1 VSNSL
6 DSNKIRCALVAYT
19 INSKGGSEPKIAWNL
34 LECALANN
42 FVVTIFVP
50 DSIDRDAENELRL
63 LPIEIIKV
71 PLQHRKFYRKLP
83 AGNRIKYINWNNK
96 VSSILRSRANEFDLG
111 HQLSYGNLF
120 LGSAFRNSGIP
131 FIFGPGGGLN
141 RPILKA
147 MINSGLLLVVWEIF
161 RLFLNAWISKF
172 KFSKESLRN
181 ASLVLA
187 SNFDTLTKV
196 QRLGATNVEL
206 MIQEAMEDT
215 VIISRTS
222 KPKTS
227 IIVWAGRFLPGKL
240 PELAIEAF
248 AKALKELPNKTS
260 LVMAG
265 DGPLLEKCR
274 RLSTELGIQDQVIF
288 LGRISWTELQ
298 NLMRCATA
306 FLFTSGRDTFGSQV
320 LEACAAGLPI
330 IGIEGQNY
338 QSWFTESRT
347 FASSKS
353 KKSINDSLRNSIVQ
367 VLSWDSKSWVEV
379 SQLSHQF
386 ALKHSISRKSRE
398 IHSHYTSVAGRENG

>member
-1 VSNSL
+1 M
-6 DSNKIRCALVAYT
+6 DTNKIRCALVAYT
-19 INSKGGSEPKIAWNL
+19 INSKGGSEPKAAWNWL
-34 LECALANN
+34 KCALANN

-50 DSIDRDAENELRL
+50 DSIEREVENELKI

-71 PLQHRKFYRKLP
+71 PLQYRKLFRKLP
-83 AGNRIKYINWNNK
+83 AGNQIEYFNWNNK

-111 HQLSYGNLF
+111 HHLSWGNLF

-131 FIFGPGGGLN
+131 FVFGPGGGRN

-147 MINSGLLLVVWEIF
+147 MINSGFLLVVWEIF
-161 RLFLNAWISKF
+161 RLALATWISKC
-172 KFSKESLRN
+172 KFSRESLSN

-187 SNFDTLTKV
+187 SNFDTAIKV
-196 QRLGATNVEL
+196 QRLGAANVAVML
-206 MIQEAMEDT
+206 GEAIEDT
-215 VIISRTS
+215 LIIPRAS

-227 IIVWAGRFLPGKL
+227 KIVWAGRFLPGKL
-240 PELAIEAF
+240 PEIAVRAF
-248 AKALKELPNKTS
+248 AKSLDELPNKTT

-265 DGPLLEKCR
+265 DGPLLERCR
-274 RLSTELGIQDQVIF
+274 RLSTELGIQDRVIF
-288 LGRISWTELQ
+288 LGRISWVELQ

-347 FASSKS
+347 FATSKL
-353 KKSINDSLRNSIVQ
+353 KKSITDAVKDSIVQ
-367 VLSWDSKSWVEV
+367 VVSLDSRSWLEL

-386 ALKHSISRKSRE
+386 ALKHSISSKSRE
-398 IHSHYTSVAGRENG
+398 IYSHYTAVARRVK